1 MIIYRKSSGS
11 TQITV
16 PAPMNFKLPSY
27 TVTLKNMSTGVEY
40 VNDEAVDTKNLS
52 DFVVFDFPYLVDIP
66 EGEYLVTVNDSYSR
80 TMLRVVEDRDDDAIY
95 GDNIDK
101 VTYYNG

>member
-1 MIIYRKSSGS
+1 MIIYKKSSGC

-16 PAPMNFKLPSY
+16 PSPMCFKLPSY

-80 TMLRVVEDRDDDAIY
+80 TMLRVVEDRDEDTVY